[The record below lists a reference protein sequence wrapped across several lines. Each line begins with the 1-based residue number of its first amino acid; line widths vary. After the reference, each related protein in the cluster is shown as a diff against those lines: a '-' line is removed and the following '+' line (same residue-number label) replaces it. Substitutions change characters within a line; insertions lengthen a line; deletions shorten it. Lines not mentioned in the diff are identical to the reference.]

1 MSETNPQSEES
12 AWYIVYTKPR
22 AEKKLSELLN
32 KYKIENYLPIRKERK
47 KWTDRFKWIQVPI
60 LPSYI
65 FVRIVFWRDKN
76 KILQLP
82 GSVQFVFHK
91 GQPAI
96 VEQNDLDVLEQGL
109 KDYAESLK
117 MNRELLFQKGK
128 MVKVIDGSF
137 AGKTMEILKVKN
149 KTLVVLRIPGVE
161 TVFSYEINMD
171 HLAWEELLV

>member
-1 MSETNPQSEES
+1 MSETNTQSEES

-22 AEKKLSELLN
+22 AEKKLSDLLN

-76 KILQLP
+76 KVLQLP

>member
-1 MSETNPQSEES
+1 MSETNSQSEES

-76 KILQLP
+76 KVLQLP
-82 GSVQFVFHK
+82 GSVQFVFHN